1 MTTLV
6 TRVTTM
12 LHGKRVGKD
21 AFGNTYYEQRATP
34 KGRRKRRWV
43 VYKGADEAS
52 RVPPLWHAWLHYT
65 SDALPDAAAERRPAW
80 LKDHTPNATGTPQA
94 YRPPGHT
101 LQGGRRDKAT
111 GDYDPWTP
119 G

>member
-6 TRVTTM
+6 TWLTTM
-12 LHGKRVGKD
+12 LHGKAVGKD
-21 AFGNTYYEQRATP
+21 RFGNVYYEERGAP

-52 RVPPLWHAWLHYT
+52 RVPPMWHAWLHYT
-65 SDALPDAAAERRPAW
+65 RDALPGDSSDSRHAWEKEHRP
-80 LKDHTPNATGTPQA
+80 NVTGTVEA

-101 LQGGRRDKAT
+101 LQGGHRAKAT
-111 GDYDPWTP
+111 GDYEPWTP